1 MVLVIVV
8 SASSM
13 VNLQLRSKVELGSG
27 REATVSVILELVLGE
42 DKVLPDGR
50 EVLLQRKEMPVFSV
64 SVYIGWLTD
73 LIFVLF
79 TDL

>member
-1 MVLVIVV
+1 MVFVIVA

-13 VNLQLRSKVELGSG
+13 VNLQLRSNVVLGSG

-42 DKVLPDGR
+42 DIVLPEGR
-50 EVLLQRKEMPVFSV
+50 EVLLQREEMPVLCV